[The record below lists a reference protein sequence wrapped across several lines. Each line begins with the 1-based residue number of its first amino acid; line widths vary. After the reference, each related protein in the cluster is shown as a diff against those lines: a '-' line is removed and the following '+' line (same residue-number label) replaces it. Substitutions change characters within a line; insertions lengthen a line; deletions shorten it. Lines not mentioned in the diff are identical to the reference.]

1 MDENW
6 LKIILDL
13 LYVNSFF
20 QKIKI
25 QEEIRV

>member
-13 LYVNSFF
+13 LYVNSFV